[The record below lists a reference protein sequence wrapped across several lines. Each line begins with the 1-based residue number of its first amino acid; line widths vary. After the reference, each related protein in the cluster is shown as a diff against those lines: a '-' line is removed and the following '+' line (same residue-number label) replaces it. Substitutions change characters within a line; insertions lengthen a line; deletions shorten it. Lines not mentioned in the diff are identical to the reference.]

1 MQNIKRMEEKDML
14 SINISDVIN
23 VVKLITPHLIAL
35 AVILVA
41 AIVITIVAGK
51 KEKTTRFMMRRQSWI
66 AFLLA
71 VVVIANLICFG
82 PMSNMITLAT
92 GNGEVSDKTIDE
104 ARELSEKIA
113 GEGIVLLENK
123 GILPLTDT
131 KKINVFGWS
140 STNPYYGGTGSGG
153 FSADFETTSLLDG
166 LHEAGFE
173 TNDELSEFYTA
184 YRTDRP
190 EIGLFGQDWTL
201 PEPALSTYP
210 ADMLENAKNYS
221 DTAMIVIARSGG
233 EGADLPKDAS
243 DSSLTYTQNSE
254 DYKDFS
260 KGQHILQ
267 LSQTER
273 DLFDKVCADYS
284 NVIVV
289 YTGANT
295 FEMTF
300 VDEYPSIKGLVW
312 CQGLG
317 QGGFPAL
324 GEILSG
330 EVNPSGKTSDTFAR
344 NIANAP
350 WFNNFGDYAFDN
362 VEEFTLDS
370 GDPILGVSQPHFV
383 NYVEGIYV
391 GYRFYETAAVEGLI
405 DYDKEVQ
412 YPFGYGLSYTTF
424 KQEMGDLTVNDGTLS
439 VDVTVTNTGDVAGK
453 SAVELYDTPPYT
465 NGGIEKSAV
474 NLVAFDKTDL
484 LQPGESQTITLSF
497 SEESLASYDDKNE
510 KAYVLEEG
518 DYIISLRE
526 DAHTVIDEKTY
537 KVGATVVFND
547 ANKRSSD
554 QVAATNHFEDSQGTA
569 TYLSRADHFANYAE
583 ATAAPTNYSMSDEMK
598 ANYVCN
604 LNFDPEA
611 LNDASDEMPTT
622 GANNGMKLE
631 DLRGA
636 DYDDERWEALL
647 DQLTVPEMVSLV
659 GLGGYQTMEVPSVE
673 KARTTDCDGP
683 ASITNNFTGK
693 FSIGMPSSVTL
704 ACTFDKNLGYE
715 YGHIMGKMCDEMD
728 ASGWYAPAI
737 NTHRAALG
745 GREFEYVSED
755 GLLSGTLIAQEVIAA
770 KEFGVY
776 SYVKHFAMNDQE
788 TNRWNMVSI
797 WAPEQ
802 AIREIYLKPFE
813 IAIKDGGAQAV
824 MSSYSYI
831 GPHWSGANDSLL
843 NKVLRDEWGFRGM
856 VITDYFLGANFM
868 DADACIRNGNDLM
881 LVAYEMGDNTVND
894 QTSATGI
901 KALRTASKNIMY
913 TVVNS
918 RAYEPE
924 NLHTG
929 LYNWQIAFIVIDI
942 ILAALLIFLELG
954 TMKKYKK
961 MNN

>member
-1 MQNIKRMEEKDML
+1 ML
-14 SINISDVIN
+14 SINMTDVIN
-23 VVKLITPHLIAL
+23 VLKLIAPHLIAL
-35 AVILVA
+35 AIVVVA
-41 AIVITIVAGK
+41 FIVCMIIAGK
-51 KEKTTRFMMRRQSWI
+51 KEKHTRFFMRRQSLT

-71 VVVIANLICFG
+71 IITIVNLICFG

-92 GNGEVSDKTIDE
+92 GKGEVSDKTIDE
-104 ARELSEKIA
+104 ARELSKEVA

-123 GILPLTDT
+123 GALPMESG
-131 KKINVFGWS
+131 KKLNVFGWS

-173 TNDELSEFYTA
+173 TNEELSDFYTS

-210 ADMLENAKNYS
+210 KELLENAKEYS
-221 DTAMIVIARSGG
+221 DTALIVIARSGG
-233 EGADLPKDAS
+233 EGADLPKDVTS
-243 DSSLTYTQNSE
+243 GVTYNENSE
-254 DYKDFS
+254 DYKDFE

-267 LSQTER
+267 LDKSER
-273 DLFDKVCADYS
+273 DLFDEVCSDYD
-284 NVIVV
+284 NVIVA

-295 FEMTF
+295 FEMNF
-300 VDEYPSIKGLVW
+300 VDEYPSIKGLIW

-324 GEILSG
+324 GSILNG
-330 EVNPSGKTSDTFAR
+330 DVNPSGKTSDTFAR
-344 NIANAP
+344 HIDNAP

-362 VEEFTLDS
+362 VDEFTYDS
-370 GDPILGVSQPHFV
+370 GDPILGVSAPHFV

-424 KQEMGDLTVNDGTLS
+424 KQEMGELNIDADGNVT

-474 NLVAFDKTDL
+474 NLIAFDKTDIL
-484 LQPGESQTITLSF
+484 GPGESQTITLDF
-497 SEESLASYDDKNE
+497 TEESLASYDDKAE

-518 DYIISLRE
+518 DYVISLRE
-526 DAHTVIDEKTY
+526 DAHTVIDEKTLNIAKTIVY
-537 KVGATVVFND
+537 GEN
-547 ANKRSSD
+547 NKRSTD
-554 QVAATNHFEDSQGTA
+554 QVAATNHFDTAIGNA
-569 TYLSRADHFANYAE
+569 TYLSRADHFANYEE
-583 ATAAPTNYSMSDEMK
+583 ATAAPTNFSMTDEAK
-598 ANYVCN
+598 AEYVCN
-604 LNFDPEA
+604 LNYDPNA
-611 LNDASDEMPTT
+611 LNDSNDEMPTT
-622 GANNGMKLE
+622 GAKNGLKLE

-636 DYDDERWEALL
+636 EYDDPRWEDLL
-647 DQLTVPEMVSLV
+647 DELTVSEMASLV
-659 GLGGYQTMEVPSVE
+659 GLGGYQTLEVPSVE

-704 ACTFDKNLGYE
+704 ACTFNKELALS
-715 YGHIMGKMCDEMD
+715 YGRIMGKMCDEMD

-755 GLLSGTLIAQEVIAA
+755 GLLSGTQISQEVIGA

-776 SYVKHFAMNDQE
+776 SYIKHFAMNDQE
-788 TNRWNMVSI
+788 TNRWNMISV

-813 IAIKDGGAQAV
+813 IAVKQGGAQAV

-868 DADACIRNGNDLM
+868 DADAAIRNGNDLM
-881 LVAYEMGDNTVND
+881 LVAYEMGTNTPDD

-901 KALRTASKNIMY
+901 KAMRQASKNIMY

-924 NLHTG
+924 NLKTG
-929 LYNWQIAFIVIDI
+929 LYPWQIAFIIVDI
-942 ILAALLIFLELG
+942 ILAGLLILLEVK
-954 TMKKYKK
+954 TMKKYKTIK
-961 MNN
+961 STM

>member
-1 MQNIKRMEEKDML
+1 ML
-14 SINISDVIN
+14 TVNMADVIN
-23 VVKLITPHLIAL
+23 VLKLIAPYLIAL
-35 AVILVA
+35 GVVLVA
-41 AIVITIVAGK
+41 AIAVVIIAGRR
-51 KEKTTRFMMRRQSWI
+51 EKATRFMMRRQS
-66 AFLLA
+66 LLA
-71 VVVIANLICFG
+71 LLLAIVAIANLICFG

-92 GNGEVSDKTIDE
+92 GNGEISDKTIDE
-104 ARELSEKIA
+104 ARALSEDVA

-123 GILPLTDT
+123 GILPLSQ
-131 KKINVFGWS
+131 KKLNVFGWS

-166 LHEAGFE
+166 LHQAGFE
-173 TNDELSEFYTA
+173 TNQELSDFYTA

-210 ADMLENAKNYS
+210 EQMLENAKNYS
-221 DTAMIVIARSGG
+221 DTAVIVFARSGG
-233 EGADLPKDAS
+233 EGADLPKDMTAEG
-243 DSSLTYTQNSE
+243 LTYNQNSTE
-254 DYKDFS
+254 YNDFS
-260 KGQHILQ
+260 EGQHILQ
-267 LSQTER
+267 LSKTER
-273 DLFDKVCADYS
+273 DLFDTVCGSYE

-295 FEMTF
+295 FEMSF
-300 VDEYPSIKGLVW
+300 VDEYPSIKGLIW

-324 GEILSG
+324 GDILSG
-330 EVNPSGKTSDTFAR
+330 EKNPSGKTSDTFVR
-344 NIANAP
+344 HIDKSP

-362 VEEFTLDS
+362 VDEFTLDS
-370 GDPILGVSQPHFV
+370 GDMYLGVSKPHFV

-405 DYDKEVQ
+405 NYDEEVQ

-424 KQEMGDLTVNDGTLS
+424 EQKMGDLTVQNGTIS
-439 VDVTVTNTGDVAGK
+439 VSVTVTNTGSVAGK

-465 NGGIEKSAV
+465 NSGIEKAAV
-474 NLVAFDKTDL
+474 NLVAFEKTDF
-484 LQPGESQTITLSF
+484 LQPGNSQTLTLSF
-497 SEESLASYDDKNE
+497 TEESLASYDDKNA
-510 KAYVLEEG
+510 KSYVLEAG
-518 DYIISLRE
+518 DYVISLRA

-537 KVGATVVFND
+537 TVDSTVVFD
-547 ANKRSSD
+547 ESNKRSSD
-554 QVAATNHFEDSQGTA
+554 SVAATNHFDSALGTA
-569 TYLSRADHFANYAE
+569 TYLSRADHFANYEE
-583 ATAAPTNYSMSDEMK
+583 ATAAPASYSMSDEAK
-598 ANYVCN
+598 AEYVCN
-604 LNFDPEA
+604 LNYNPTA
-611 LNDASDEMPTT
+611 YNNDSDVMPVT
-622 GANNGMKLE
+622 GADNGLKLE

-636 DYDDERWEALL
+636 SYDDERWEQLL
-647 DQLTVPEMVSLV
+647 DQLKVSEMVSLV
-659 GLGGYQTMEVPSVE
+659 GLGGYQTLEVPSVQ

-693 FSIGMPSSVTL
+693 YSIGMPSSVTL
-704 ACTFDKNLGYE
+704 ACTFNKKLGYE

-755 GLLSGTLIAQEVIAA
+755 GLLSGTMIAQEVIAA

-776 SYVKHFAMNDQE
+776 SYIKHFAMNDQE

-813 IAIKDGGAQAV
+813 IAVKEGGAQAV

-868 DADACIRNGNDLM
+868 DADAAIRNGNDLM

-901 KALRTASKNIMY
+901 KALRTAAKNIMY

-929 LYNWQIAFIVIDI
+929 LYSWQIAFIVVDI
-942 ILAALLIFLELG
+942 ILAALLIFLELKAIRKFKEL
-954 TMKKYKK
+954 KKA
-961 MNN
+961 

>member
-1 MQNIKRMEEKDML
+1 MA
-14 SINISDVIN
+14 DVIN
-23 VVKLITPHLIAL
+23 VLKLIAPYLIAL
-35 AVILVA
+35 GVVLVA
-41 AIVITIVAGK
+41 AIAVVIIAGRR
-51 KEKTTRFMMRRQSWI
+51 EKATRFMMRRQS
-66 AFLLA
+66 LLA
-71 VVVIANLICFG
+71 LLLAIAAIANLICFG

-92 GNGEVSDKTIDE
+92 GNGEISDKTIDE
-104 ARELSEKIA
+104 ARALSEDVA

-123 GILPLTDT
+123 GILPLSR
-131 KKINVFGWS
+131 KKLNVFGWS

-166 LHEAGFE
+166 LHQAGFE
-173 TNDELSEFYTA
+173 TNQELSDFYTA

-210 ADMLENAKNYS
+210 EQMLENAKNYS
-221 DTAMIVIARSGG
+221 DTAVIVFARSGG
-233 EGADLPKDAS
+233 EGADLPKDMTAEG
-243 DSSLTYTQNSE
+243 LTYNQNSTK
-254 DYKDFS
+254 YNDFS
-260 KGQHILQ
+260 EGQHILQ
-267 LSQTER
+267 LSKTER
-273 DLFDKVCADYS
+273 DLFDIVCGSYE

-295 FEMTF
+295 FEMSF
-300 VDEYPSIKGLVW
+300 VDEYPSIKGLIW

-324 GEILSG
+324 GDILSG
-330 EVNPSGKTSDTFAR
+330 EKNPSGKTSDTFVR
-344 NIANAP
+344 HIDKSP

-362 VEEFTLDS
+362 VDEFTLDS
-370 GDPILGVSQPHFV
+370 GDMYLGVSKPHFV

-405 DYDKEVQ
+405 NYDEEVQ

-424 KQEMGDLTVNDGTLS
+424 EQKMGDLTVENGTIS
-439 VDVTVTNTGDVAGK
+439 VSVSVTNTGSVAGK

-465 NGGIEKSAV
+465 NGGIEKAAV
-474 NLVAFDKTDL
+474 NLVAFEKTDL
-484 LQPGESQTITLSF
+484 LQPGSSQTLTLSF
-497 SEESLASYDDKNE
+497 TEESLASYDDKNA
-510 KAYVLEEG
+510 KSYVLEAG
-518 DYIISLRE
+518 DYVISLRA

-537 KVGATVVFND
+537 TVDSTVVFD
-547 ANKRSSD
+547 GSNKRSSD
-554 QVAATNHFEDSQGTA
+554 SVAATNHFDSALGTA
-569 TYLSRADHFANYAE
+569 TYLSRADHFANYEE
-583 ATAAPTNYSMSDEMK
+583 ATAAPASYSMSDEAK
-598 ANYVCN
+598 AEYVCN
-604 LNFDPEA
+604 LNYDPTA
-611 LNDASDEMPTT
+611 YNNDSDVMPVT
-622 GANNGMKLE
+622 GADNGLKLE

-636 DYDDERWEALL
+636 SYDDERWEQLL
-647 DQLTVPEMVSLV
+647 DQLKVSEMVSLV
-659 GLGGYQTMEVPSVE
+659 GLGGYQTLEVPSVQ

-693 FSIGMPSSVTL
+693 YSIGMPSSVTL
-704 ACTFDKNLGYE
+704 ACTFNKKLGYE

-755 GLLSGTLIAQEVIAA
+755 GLLSGTMIAQEVIAA

-776 SYVKHFAMNDQE
+776 SYIKHFAMNDQE

-813 IAIKDGGAQAV
+813 IAVKEGGAQAV

-868 DADACIRNGNDLM
+868 DADAAIRNGNDLM

-901 KALRTASKNIMY
+901 KALRTAAKNIMY

-929 LYNWQIAFIVIDI
+929 LYSWQIAFIVVDI
-942 ILAALLIFLELG
+942 ILAALLIFLELKAIRKFKEL
-954 TMKKYKK
+954 KKA
-961 MNN
+961 

>member
-1 MQNIKRMEEKDML
+1 ML
-14 SINISDVIN
+14 SINMTDVIN
-23 VVKLITPHLIAL
+23 VLKLIAPHLIAL
-35 AVILVA
+35 LVVLAA
-41 AIVITIVAGK
+41 AIVVMIAVRK
-51 KEKTTRFMMRRQSWI
+51 KERAKKFMIRRQALI
-66 AFLLA
+66 ALLA
-71 VVVIANLICFG
+71 AIVTIANLICFG

-92 GNGEVSDKTIDE
+92 GKGEVTDKTIAE
-104 ARELSEKIA
+104 ARELSRTVA

-123 GILPLTDT
+123 GLLPLATG
-131 KKINVFGWS
+131 KKLNVFGWS
-140 STNPYYGGTGSGG
+140 SVSPYYGGTGSGG
-153 FSADFETTSLLDG
+153 FSPDFETNTLLEG
-166 LHEAGFE
+166 LESAGFE
-173 TNDELSEFYTA
+173 TNKELSDFYRA

-201 PEPALSTYP
+201 PEPPLATYSD
-210 ADMLENAKNYS
+210 AMMENAKSFS
-221 DTAMIVIARSGG
+221 DTAVIVIARSGG
-233 EGADLPKDAS
+233 EGADLPKDVTAGV
-243 DSSLTYTQNSE
+243 TYNENSTE
-254 DYKDFS
+254 YSDFS
-260 KGQHILQ
+260 AGQHILQ
-267 LSQTER
+267 LDKTER
-273 DLFDKVCADYS
+273 DLFDRVCADFS

-300 VDEYPSIKGLVW
+300 VDDYPSIKGLVW

-324 GEILSG
+324 GSVLSG
-330 EVNPSGKTSDTFAR
+330 SVNPSGKTSDTFAR
-344 NIANAP
+344 NIANSP
-350 WFNNFGDYAFDN
+350 WFNNFGNYEFDN

-370 GDPILGVSQPHFV
+370 GDPILGVSKPHFV

-424 KQEMGDLTVNDGTLS
+424 EQTMGDLNVASDGNIT
-439 VDVTVTNTGDVAGK
+439 VDVTVTNTGSVAGK
-453 SAVELYDTPPYT
+453 DAVELYDTPPYT
-465 NGGIEKSAV
+465 NGGIEKAAV
-474 NLVAFDKTDL
+474 NLVAFDKTKL
-484 LQPGESQTITLSF
+484 LEPGESQTLTLSF
-497 SEESLASYDDKNE
+497 TQESLASYDANVN

-518 DYIISLRE
+518 EYVVSLRT
-526 DAHTVIDEKTY
+526 DSHTVVDEKTFT
-537 KVGATVVFND
+537 VGDTIVYGEN
-547 ANKRSSD
+547 NKRSTD
-554 QVAATNHFEDSQGTA
+554 EVAATNHFDSALGNA
-569 TYLSRADHFANYAE
+569 TYLSRADHFANFTE
-583 ATAAPTNYSMSDEMK
+583 ATASPASYSMTDEAK
-598 ANYVCN
+598 AEYVCN
-604 LNFDPEA
+604 LNYDPTA
-611 LNDASDEMPTT
+611 LNDESDEMPVT
-622 GANNGMKLE
+622 GANNGLVLE

-636 DYDDERWEALL
+636 DYDDPRWEKLL
-647 DQLTVPEMVSLV
+647 DELTVDEMVPLI
-659 GLGGYQTMEVPSVE
+659 GLGGYQTIEVSSVK

-693 FSIGMPSSVTL
+693 YSIGMPSSVTL
-704 ACTFDKNLGYE
+704 ACTFNKELALE
-715 YGHIMGKMCDEMD
+715 YGRLMGKMCDEME

-755 GLLSGTLIAQEVIAA
+755 GILSGTQIAQEVIGA
-770 KEFGVY
+770 KEYGVY
-776 SYVKHFAMNDQE
+776 SYIKHFAMNDQE

-813 IAIKDGGAQAV
+813 IAVKTGGAQAV

-881 LVAYEMGDNTVND
+881 LVAYEMGDNTLSD

-901 KALRTASKNIMY
+901 KAMRTAAKNIMY

-924 NLHTG
+924 NLRSG
-929 LYNWQIAFIVIDI
+929 LYGWQIALI
-942 ILAALLIFLELG
+942 IADLVVLVLLALWEVKTF
-954 TMKKYKK
+954 KKYKEVNISK
-961 MNN
+961 

>member
-1 MQNIKRMEEKDML
+1 MRFIEKREVIKML
-14 SINISDVIN
+14 TVNMADVIN
-23 VVKLITPHLIAL
+23 VLKLIAPYLIAL
-35 AVILVA
+35 GVVLVA
-41 AIVITIVAGK
+41 AIAVVIIAGRR
-51 KEKTTRFMMRRQSWI
+51 EKATRFMMRRQS
-66 AFLLA
+66 LLA
-71 VVVIANLICFG
+71 LLLAIVAIANLICFG

-92 GNGEVSDKTIDE
+92 GNGEISDKTIDE
-104 ARELSEKIA
+104 ARALSEDVA

-123 GILPLTDT
+123 GILPLSQ
-131 KKINVFGWS
+131 KKLNVFGWS

-166 LHEAGFE
+166 LHQAGFE
-173 TNDELSEFYTA
+173 TNQELSDFYTA

-210 ADMLENAKNYS
+210 EQMLENAKNYS
-221 DTAMIVIARSGG
+221 DTAVIVFARSGG
-233 EGADLPKDAS
+233 EGADLPKDMTAEG
-243 DSSLTYTQNSE
+243 LTYNQNSTE
-254 DYKDFS
+254 YNDFS
-260 KGQHILQ
+260 EGQHILQ
-267 LSQTER
+267 LSKTER
-273 DLFDKVCADYS
+273 DLFDTVCGSYE

-295 FEMTF
+295 FEMSF
-300 VDEYPSIKGLVW
+300 VDEYPSIKGLIW

-324 GEILSG
+324 GDILSG
-330 EVNPSGKTSDTFAR
+330 EKNPSGKTSDTFVR
-344 NIANAP
+344 HIDKSP

-362 VEEFTLDS
+362 VDEFTLDS
-370 GDPILGVSQPHFV
+370 GDMYLGVSKPHFV

-405 DYDKEVQ
+405 NYDEEVQ

-424 KQEMGDLTVNDGTLS
+424 EQKMGDLTAENGTIS
-439 VDVTVTNTGDVAGK
+439 VSVTVTNTGSVAGK

-465 NGGIEKSAV
+465 NGGIEKAAV
-474 NLVAFDKTDL
+474 NLVAFEKTDL
-484 LQPGESQTITLSF
+484 LQPGNSQTLTLSF
-497 SEESLASYDDKNE
+497 TEESLASYDDKNA
-510 KAYVLEEG
+510 KSYVLEAG
-518 DYIISLRE
+518 DYVISLRA

-537 KVGATVVFND
+537 TVDSTVVFD
-547 ANKRSSD
+547 ESNKRSSD
-554 QVAATNHFEDSQGTA
+554 SVAATNHFDSALGTA
-569 TYLSRADHFANYAE
+569 TYLSRADHFANYEE
-583 ATAAPTNYSMSDEMK
+583 ATAAPASYSMSDEAK
-598 ANYVCN
+598 AEYVCN
-604 LNFDPEA
+604 LNYDPTA
-611 LNDASDEMPTT
+611 YNNDSDVMPVT
-622 GANNGMKLE
+622 GADNGLKLE

-636 DYDDERWEALL
+636 SYDDERWEQLL
-647 DQLTVPEMVSLV
+647 DQLKVSEMVSLV
-659 GLGGYQTMEVPSVE
+659 GLGGYQTLEVPSVQ

-693 FSIGMPSSVTL
+693 YSIGMPSSVTL
-704 ACTFDKNLGYE
+704 ACTFNKKLGYE

-755 GLLSGTLIAQEVIAA
+755 GLLSGTMIAQEVIAA

-776 SYVKHFAMNDQE
+776 SYIKHFAMNDQE

-813 IAIKDGGAQAV
+813 IAVKEGGAQAV

-868 DADACIRNGNDLM
+868 DADAAIRNGNDLM

-901 KALRTASKNIMY
+901 KALRTAAKNIMY

-929 LYNWQIAFIVIDI
+929 LYSWQIAFIVVDI
-942 ILAALLIFLELG
+942 ILAALLIFLELKAIRKFKEL
-954 TMKKYKK
+954 KKA
-961 MNN
+961 

>member
-1 MQNIKRMEEKDML
+1 MT
-14 SINISDVIN
+14 DVIN
-23 VVKLITPHLIAL
+23 VLKLIAPHLIAL
-35 AVILVA
+35 LVVLAA
-41 AIVITIVAGK
+41 AIVVMIAVRK
-51 KEKTTRFMMRRQSWI
+51 KERAKKFMIRRQALI
-66 AFLLA
+66 ALLA
-71 VVVIANLICFG
+71 AIVTIANLICFG

-92 GNGEVSDKTIDE
+92 GKGEVTDKTIAE
-104 ARELSEKIA
+104 ARELSRTVA

-123 GILPLTDT
+123 GLLPLATG
-131 KKINVFGWS
+131 KKLNVFGWS
-140 STNPYYGGTGSGG
+140 SVSPYYGGTGSGG
-153 FSADFETTSLLDG
+153 FSPDFETNTLLEG
-166 LHEAGFE
+166 LESAGFE
-173 TNDELSEFYTA
+173 TNKELSDFYRA

-201 PEPALSTYP
+201 PEPPLATYSD
-210 ADMLENAKNYS
+210 AMMENAKSFS
-221 DTAMIVIARSGG
+221 DTAVIVIARSGG
-233 EGADLPKDAS
+233 EGADLPKDVTAGV
-243 DSSLTYTQNSE
+243 TYNENSTE
-254 DYKDFS
+254 YSDFS
-260 KGQHILQ
+260 AGQHILQ
-267 LSQTER
+267 LDKTER
-273 DLFDKVCADYS
+273 DLFDRVCADFS

-300 VDEYPSIKGLVW
+300 VDDYPSIKGLVW

-324 GEILSG
+324 GSVLSG
-330 EVNPSGKTSDTFAR
+330 SVNPSGKTSDTFAR
-344 NIANAP
+344 NIANSP
-350 WFNNFGDYAFDN
+350 WFNNFGNYEFDN

-370 GDPILGVSQPHFV
+370 GDPILGVSKPHFV

-424 KQEMGDLTVNDGTLS
+424 EQTMGDLNVASDGNIT
-439 VDVTVTNTGDVAGK
+439 VDVTVTNTGSVAGK
-453 SAVELYDTPPYT
+453 DAVELYDTPPYT
-465 NGGIEKSAV
+465 NGGIEKAAV
-474 NLVAFDKTDL
+474 NLVAFDKTKL
-484 LQPGESQTITLSF
+484 LEPGESQTLTLSF
-497 SEESLASYDDKNE
+497 TQESLASYDANVN

-518 DYIISLRE
+518 EYVVSLRT
-526 DAHTVIDEKTY
+526 DSHTVVDEKTFT
-537 KVGATVVFND
+537 VGDTIVYGEN
-547 ANKRSSD
+547 NKRSTD
-554 QVAATNHFEDSQGTA
+554 EVAATNHFDSALGNA
-569 TYLSRADHFANYAE
+569 TYLSRADHFANFTE
-583 ATAAPTNYSMSDEMK
+583 ATASPASYSMTDEAK
-598 ANYVCN
+598 AEYVCN
-604 LNFDPEA
+604 LNYDPTA
-611 LNDASDEMPTT
+611 LNDESDEMPVT
-622 GANNGMKLE
+622 GANNGLVLE

-636 DYDDERWEALL
+636 DYDDPRWEKLL
-647 DQLTVPEMVSLV
+647 DELTVDEMVPLI
-659 GLGGYQTMEVPSVE
+659 GLGGYQTIEVSSVK

-693 FSIGMPSSVTL
+693 YSIGMPSSVTL
-704 ACTFDKNLGYE
+704 ACTFNKELALE
-715 YGHIMGKMCDEMD
+715 YGRLMGKMCDEME

-755 GLLSGTLIAQEVIAA
+755 GILSGTQIAQEVIGA
-770 KEFGVY
+770 KEYGVY
-776 SYVKHFAMNDQE
+776 SYIKHFAMNDQE

-813 IAIKDGGAQAV
+813 IAVKTGGAQAV

-881 LVAYEMGDNTVND
+881 LVAYEMGDNTLSD

-901 KALRTASKNIMY
+901 KAMRTAAKNIMY

-924 NLHTG
+924 NLRSG
-929 LYNWQIAFIVIDI
+929 LYGWQIALI
-942 ILAALLIFLELG
+942 IADLVVLVLLALWEVKTF
-954 TMKKYKK
+954 KKYKEVNISK
-961 MNN
+961 

>member
-1 MQNIKRMEEKDML
+1 ML
-14 SINISDVIN
+14 SINMSDVIN
-23 VVKLITPHLIAL
+23 VLNLIAPFLIAL
-35 AVILVA
+35 AVVLVA
-41 AIVITIVAGK
+41 AIVVMIVAGK
-51 KEKTTRFMMRRQSWI
+51 KEKTKRFMMRRQSLI
-66 AFLLA
+66 ALLTA
-71 VVVIANLICFG
+71 IIVIVNMICFG

-92 GNGEVSDKTIDE
+92 GKGEVSDETIDE
-104 ARELSEKIA
+104 ARELSKQVA
-113 GEGIVLLENK
+113 GEGVVLLENK
-123 GILPLTDT
+123 GALPMEMG
-131 KKINVFGWS
+131 KKLNVFGWS

-166 LHEAGFE
+166 LHSAGFE
-173 TNDELSEFYTA
+173 TNDELSDFYTA

-210 ADMLENAKNYS
+210 KEMLENAKSFS
-221 DTAMIVIARSGG
+221 DTALIVIARSGG
-233 EGADLPKDAS
+233 EGADLPKDVTAGV
-243 DSSLTYTQNSE
+243 TYNENSE
-254 DYKDFS
+254 EYHDFK

-267 LSQTER
+267 LDKTER
-273 DLFDKVCADYS
+273 DLFDEVCGTYD

-295 FEMTF
+295 FEMNF

-312 CQGLG
+312 CQGMG

-324 GEILSG
+324 GSILNG
-330 EVNPSGKTSDTFAR
+330 DINPSGKTSDTFAR
-344 NIANAP
+344 HIDKAP

-362 VEEFTLDS
+362 VEEFSYDS
-370 GDPILGVSQPHFV
+370 GDPILGVSAPHFV

-405 DYDKEVQ
+405 DYDEEVQ
-412 YPFGYGLSYTTF
+412 YPFGYGLSYTSF
-424 KQEMGDLTVNDGTLS
+424 KQEMGELVRGSDGTVS

-453 SAVELYDTPPYT
+453 SAVQLYDTPPYT

-474 NLVAFDKTDL
+474 NLIAFDKTDL
-484 LQPGESQTITLSF
+484 LGPGESQTITLSF
-497 SEESLASYDDKNE
+497 TEESLASYDDKNA

-526 DAHTVIDEKTY
+526 DAHTVIDEKTM
-537 KVGATVVFND
+537 KIASTVVYDEN
-547 ANKRSSD
+547 NKRSTD
-554 QVAATNHFEDSQGTA
+554 QVVATNQFDSAIGNA

-583 ATAAPTNYSMSDEMK
+583 ATAAPTNFSMTDEAK
-598 ANYVCN
+598 AEYVCN
-604 LNFDPEA
+604 VNYDPTA
-611 LNDASDEMPTT
+611 LNNADDEMPIT
-622 GANNGMKLE
+622 GAKNGIKLE
-631 DLRGA
+631 ELRGA
-636 DYDDERWEALL
+636 EYDDEKWDALL
-647 DQLTVPEMVSLV
+647 DELTVPEMASLV
-659 GLGGYQTMEVPSVE
+659 GLGGYQTVEVASVE

-704 ACTFDKNLGYE
+704 ACTFNKNLALE
-715 YGHIMGKMCDEMD
+715 YGRIMGKMCDEMD

-755 GLLSGTLIAQEVIAA
+755 GLLSGTQISQEVIGA

-776 SYVKHFAMNDQE
+776 SYIKHFAMNDQE
-788 TNRWNMVSI
+788 TNRWNMISV

-813 IAIKDGGAQAV
+813 IAVKDGGAQAV

-868 DADACIRNGNDLM
+868 DADAAIRNGNDLM
-881 LVAYEMGDNTVND
+881 LVAYEMGTNTPDD

-901 KALRTASKNIMY
+901 KALRQASKNIMY

-924 NLHTG
+924 NLKTG
-929 LYNWQIAFIVIDI
+929 LYPWQIVFIIIDI
-942 ILAALLIFLELG
+942 LLVALLVLWEVKSLKKFKELK
-954 TMKKYKK
+954 TLD
-961 MNN
+961 

>member
-1 MQNIKRMEEKDML
+1 ML
-14 SINISDVIN
+14 SINMTDVIN
-23 VVKLITPHLIAL
+23 VLKLITPHLIAL
-35 AVILVA
+35 AVVIVLFIA
-41 AIVITIVAGK
+41 AMVITRK
-51 KEKTTRFMMRRQSWI
+51 KNLTKRFFIRRQSLI
-66 AFLLA
+66 AFL
-71 VVVIANLICFG
+71 IAIVAIVNLICFG
-82 PMSNMITLAT
+82 PMSSMITLAT
-92 GNGEVSDKTIDE
+92 GNGEVKASTIDE
-104 ARELSEKIA
+104 ARALSEEVA
-113 GEGIVLLENK
+113 GEGVVLLENK
-123 GILPLTDT
+123 GALPMESG
-131 KKINVFGWS
+131 KKLNVFGWS

-166 LHEAGFE
+166 LKSAGFE
-173 TNDELSEFYTA
+173 TNKELSDFYTQ

-210 ADMLENAKNYS
+210 KELLENAKNYS
-221 DTAMIVIARSGG
+221 DTALIVIARSGG
-233 EGADLPKDAS
+233 EGADLPKDVRS
-243 DSSLTYTQNSE
+243 GVTYNENSE
-254 DYKDFS
+254 DYNDFE

-267 LSQTER
+267 LDKTER
-273 DLFDKVCADYS
+273 DLFDEVCSTYE
-284 NVIVV
+284 NVVVV

-295 FEMTF
+295 FEMNF

-324 GEILSG
+324 GKILNGEI
-330 EVNPSGKTSDTFAR
+330 NPSGKTSDTFAR
-344 NIANAP
+344 HIDHAP

-362 VEEFTLDS
+362 VEEFTYDS
-370 GDPILGVSQPHFV
+370 GDPILGVSAPHFV

-405 DYDKEVQ
+405 DYEKEVQ
-412 YPFGYGLSYTTF
+412 YPFGYGLSYTSF
-424 KQEMGDLTVNDGTLS
+424 EQKMGALNRGADGTVT

-453 SAVELYDTPPYT
+453 SAVQLYDTPPYT

-474 NLVAFDKTDL
+474 NLIAFGKTKSL
-484 LQPGESQTITLSF
+484 EPGESDVVTLSF
-497 SEESLASYDDKNE
+497 TEESLASYDDKTAR
-510 KAYVLEEG
+510 AYVLEEG
-518 DYIISLRE
+518 DYIISLRA
-526 DAHTVIDEKTY
+526 DAHTVIDEKTLNIGSTIVY
-537 KVGATVVFND
+537 GEN
-547 ANKRSSD
+547 NKRSTD
-554 QVAATNHFEDSQGTA
+554 EVVATNQFDVALGNA

-583 ATAAPTNYSMSDEMK
+583 ATAAPKSYSMTDEAK
-598 ANYVCN
+598 AEYVCN
-604 LNFDPEA
+604 LNYDTTP
-611 LNDASDEMPTT
+611 LNDPNEEMPVT
-622 GANNGMKLE
+622 GAQNGITLE
-631 DLRGA
+631 ELRGA
-636 DYDDERWEALL
+636 EYDDEKWEKLL
-647 DQLTVPEMVSLV
+647 DELTVDEMASLV
-659 GLGGYQTMEVPSVE
+659 GLGGYQTVEVPSVK

-704 ACTFDKNLGYE
+704 ACTFNKDLALE
-715 YGHIMGKMCDEMD
+715 YGRIMGKMCDEME

-755 GLLSGTLIAQEVIAA
+755 GLLSGTQIAQEVIGA
-770 KEFGVY
+770 KEYGVY
-776 SYVKHFAMNDQE
+776 SYIKHFAMNDQE
-788 TNRWNMVSI
+788 TNRWNMISV

-813 IAIKDGGAQAV
+813 IAVKDGGAQAV

-868 DADACIRNGNDLM
+868 DADAAIRNGNDLM
-881 LVAYEMGDNTVND
+881 LVAYEMGTNTPND
-894 QTSATGI
+894 LTSATGI
-901 KALRTASKNIMY
+901 KALRQASKNIMY

-924 NLHTG
+924 NLKTG
-929 LYNWQIAFIVIDI
+929 LYPWQIAFIVVDG
-942 ILAALLIFLELG
+942 LLICLLVLCEIKSL
-954 TMKKYKK
+954 KKYKK
-961 MNN
+961 LKAQEN

>member
-1 MQNIKRMEEKDML
+1 ML
-14 SINISDVIN
+14 SINMSDVIN
-23 VVKLITPHLIAL
+23 VLNLIAPFLIAL
-35 AVILVA
+35 AVVLVA
-41 AIVITIVAGK
+41 AIVVMIVAGK
-51 KEKTTRFMMRRQSWI
+51 KEKTKRFMMRRQSLI
-66 AFLLA
+66 ALLTA
-71 VVVIANLICFG
+71 IIVIVNMICFG

-92 GNGEVSDKTIDE
+92 GKGEVSDETIDE
-104 ARELSEKIA
+104 ARELSKQVA
-113 GEGIVLLENK
+113 GEGVVLLENK
-123 GILPLTDT
+123 GALPMEMG
-131 KKINVFGWS
+131 KKLNVFGWS

-166 LHEAGFE
+166 LHSAGFE
-173 TNDELSEFYTA
+173 TNDELSDFYTA

-210 ADMLENAKNYS
+210 KEMLENAKNFS
-221 DTAMIVIARSGG
+221 DTALIVIARSGG
-233 EGADLPKDAS
+233 EGADLPKDVTAGV
-243 DSSLTYTQNSE
+243 TYNENSE
-254 DYKDFS
+254 DYHDFK

-267 LSQTER
+267 LDKTER
-273 DLFDKVCADYS
+273 DLFDEVCGTYD

-295 FEMTF
+295 FEMNF

-312 CQGLG
+312 CQGMG

-324 GEILSG
+324 GSILNG
-330 EVNPSGKTSDTFAR
+330 DINPSGKTSDTFAR
-344 NIANAP
+344 HIDKAP

-362 VEEFTLDS
+362 VEEFSYDS
-370 GDPILGVSQPHFV
+370 GDPILGVSAPHFV

-405 DYDKEVQ
+405 DYDEEVQ
-412 YPFGYGLSYTTF
+412 YPFGYGLSYTSF
-424 KQEMGDLTVNDGTLS
+424 KQEMGELVRGSDGTVS

-453 SAVELYDTPPYT
+453 SAVQLYDTPPYT

-474 NLVAFDKTDL
+474 NLIAFDKTDL
-484 LQPGESQTITLSF
+484 LGPGESQTITLSF
-497 SEESLASYDDKNE
+497 TEESLASYDDKNA

-526 DAHTVIDEKTY
+526 DAHTVIDEKTM
-537 KVGATVVFND
+537 KVASTVVYD
-547 ANKRSSD
+547 EKNKRSTD
-554 QVAATNHFEDSQGTA
+554 KVVATNQFDSAIGNA

-583 ATAAPTNYSMSDEMK
+583 ATAAPTNFSMTEEAK
-598 ANYVCN
+598 AEYVCN
-604 LNFDPEA
+604 VNYDPTA
-611 LNDASDEMPTT
+611 LNNADDEMPIT
-622 GANNGMKLE
+622 GAKNGIKLE
-631 DLRGA
+631 ELRGA
-636 DYDDERWEALL
+636 EYDDEKWDALL
-647 DQLTVPEMVSLV
+647 DELTVPEMASLV
-659 GLGGYQTMEVPSVE
+659 GLGGYQTVEVASVE

-704 ACTFDKNLGYE
+704 ACTFNKNLALE
-715 YGHIMGKMCDEMD
+715 YGRIMGKMCDEMD

-755 GLLSGTLIAQEVIAA
+755 GLLSGTQISQEVIGA

-776 SYVKHFAMNDQE
+776 SYIKHFAMNDQE
-788 TNRWNMVSI
+788 TNRWNMISV

-813 IAIKDGGAQAV
+813 IAVKDGGAQAV

-868 DADACIRNGNDLM
+868 DADAAIRNGNDLM
-881 LVAYEMGDNTVND
+881 LVAYEMGTNTPDD

-901 KALRTASKNIMY
+901 KALRQASKNIMY

-918 RAYEPE
+918 RAYEPD
-924 NLHTG
+924 NLKTG
-929 LYNWQIAFIVIDI
+929 LYPWQIVFIIIDI
-942 ILAALLIFLELG
+942 LLVALLVLWEVKSLKKFKELK
-954 TMKKYKK
+954 TLD
-961 MNN
+961 

>member
-1 MQNIKRMEEKDML
+1 ML
-14 SINISDVIN
+14 SINMTDVIN
-23 VVKLITPHLIAL
+23 VLKLITPHLIAL
-35 AVILVA
+35 AVVIVLFIA
-41 AIVITIVAGK
+41 AMVITRK
-51 KEKTTRFMMRRQSWI
+51 KNLSKRFFIRRQSLI
-66 AFLLA
+66 AFL
-71 VVVIANLICFG
+71 IAIVAIVNLICFG
-82 PMSNMITLAT
+82 PMSSMITLAT
-92 GNGEVSDKTIDE
+92 GNGEVKASTIDE
-104 ARELSEKIA
+104 ARALSEEVA
-113 GEGIVLLENK
+113 GEGVVLLENK
-123 GILPLTDT
+123 GALPMESG
-131 KKINVFGWS
+131 KKLNVFGWS

-166 LHEAGFE
+166 LKSAGFE
-173 TNDELSEFYTA
+173 TNKELSDFYTQ

-210 ADMLENAKNYS
+210 KELLENAKNYS
-221 DTAMIVIARSGG
+221 DTALIVIARSGG
-233 EGADLPKDAS
+233 EGADLPKDVRS
-243 DSSLTYTQNSE
+243 GVTYNENSE
-254 DYKDFS
+254 DYNDFE

-267 LSQTER
+267 LDKTER
-273 DLFDKVCADYS
+273 DLFDEVCSTYE
-284 NVIVV
+284 NVVVV

-295 FEMTF
+295 FEMNF

-324 GEILSG
+324 GKILNGEI
-330 EVNPSGKTSDTFAR
+330 NPSGKTSDTFAR
-344 NIANAP
+344 HIDHAP

-362 VEEFTLDS
+362 VEEFTYDS
-370 GDPILGVSQPHFV
+370 GDPILGVSAPHFV

-405 DYDKEVQ
+405 DYEKEVQ
-412 YPFGYGLSYTTF
+412 YPFGYGLSYTSF
-424 KQEMGDLTVNDGTLS
+424 EQKMGALNRGADGTVT

-453 SAVELYDTPPYT
+453 SAVQLYDTPPYT

-474 NLVAFDKTDL
+474 NLIAFGKTKSL
-484 LQPGESQTITLSF
+484 EPGESDVVTLSF
-497 SEESLASYDDKNE
+497 TEESLASYDDKTAR
-510 KAYVLEEG
+510 AYVLEEG
-518 DYIISLRE
+518 DYIISLRA
-526 DAHTVIDEKTY
+526 DAHTVIDEKTLNI
-537 KVGATVVFND
+537 GSTVVYGEN
-547 ANKRSSD
+547 NKRSTD
-554 QVAATNHFEDSQGTA
+554 EVVATNQFDVALGNA

-583 ATAAPTNYSMSDEMK
+583 ATAAPKSYSMTDEAK
-598 ANYVCN
+598 AEYVCN
-604 LNFDPEA
+604 LNYDTTP
-611 LNDASDEMPTT
+611 LNDPNEEMPVT
-622 GANNGMKLE
+622 GAQNGITLE
-631 DLRGA
+631 ELRGA
-636 DYDDERWEALL
+636 EYDDEKWEKLL
-647 DQLTVPEMVSLV
+647 DELTVDEMASLV
-659 GLGGYQTMEVPSVE
+659 GLGGYQTVEVPSVK

-704 ACTFDKNLGYE
+704 ACTFNKDLALE
-715 YGHIMGKMCDEMD
+715 YGRIMGKMCDEME

-755 GLLSGTLIAQEVIAA
+755 GLLSGTQIAQEVIGA
-770 KEFGVY
+770 KEYGVY
-776 SYVKHFAMNDQE
+776 SYIKHFAMNDQE
-788 TNRWNMVSI
+788 TNRWNMISV

-813 IAIKDGGAQAV
+813 IAVKDGGAQAV

-868 DADACIRNGNDLM
+868 DADAAIRNGNDLM
-881 LVAYEMGDNTVND
+881 LVAYEMGTNTPND
-894 QTSATGI
+894 LTSATGI
-901 KALRTASKNIMY
+901 KALRQASKNIMY

-924 NLHTG
+924 NLKTG
-929 LYNWQIAFIVIDI
+929 LYPWQIAFIVVDG
-942 ILAALLIFLELG
+942 LLICLLVLCEIKSL
-954 TMKKYKK
+954 KKYKK
-961 MNN
+961 LKAQEN

>member
-1 MQNIKRMEEKDML
+1 ML
-14 SINISDVIN
+14 TVNMADVIN
-23 VVKLITPHLIAL
+23 VLKLIAPYLIAL
-35 AVILVA
+35 GVVLVA
-41 AIVITIVAGK
+41 AIAVVIIAGRR
-51 KEKTTRFMMRRQSWI
+51 EKATRFMMRRQS
-66 AFLLA
+66 LLA
-71 VVVIANLICFG
+71 LLLAIVAIANLICFG

-92 GNGEVSDKTIDE
+92 GNGEISDKTIDE
-104 ARELSEKIA
+104 ARALSENVA

-123 GILPLTDT
+123 GILPLSQ
-131 KKINVFGWS
+131 KKLNVFGWS

-166 LHEAGFE
+166 LHQAGFE
-173 TNDELSEFYTA
+173 TNQELSDFYTA

-210 ADMLENAKNYS
+210 EQMLENAKNYS
-221 DTAMIVIARSGG
+221 DTAVIVFARSGG
-233 EGADLPKDAS
+233 EGADLPKDMTAEG
-243 DSSLTYTQNSE
+243 LTYNQNSTK
-254 DYKDFS
+254 YNDFS
-260 KGQHILQ
+260 EGQHILQ
-267 LSQTER
+267 LSKTER
-273 DLFDKVCADYS
+273 DLFDTVCGSYE

-295 FEMTF
+295 FEMSF
-300 VDEYPSIKGLVW
+300 VDEYPSIKGLIW

-324 GEILSG
+324 GDILSG
-330 EVNPSGKTSDTFAR
+330 EKNPSGKTSDTFVR
-344 NIANAP
+344 HIDKSP

-362 VEEFTLDS
+362 VDEFTLDS
-370 GDPILGVSQPHFV
+370 GDMYLGVSKPHFV

-405 DYDKEVQ
+405 NYDEEVQ

-424 KQEMGDLTVNDGTLS
+424 EQKMGDLTVENGTIS
-439 VDVTVTNTGDVAGK
+439 VSVTVTNTGSVAGK

-465 NGGIEKSAV
+465 NGGIEKAAV
-474 NLVAFDKTDL
+474 NLVAFEKTDL
-484 LQPGESQTITLSF
+484 LQPGSSQTLTLSF
-497 SEESLASYDDKNE
+497 TEESLASYDDKNA
-510 KAYVLEEG
+510 KSYVLEAG
-518 DYIISLRE
+518 DYVISLRA

-537 KVGATVVFND
+537 TVDSAVVFD
-547 ANKRSSD
+547 ESNKRSSD
-554 QVAATNHFEDSQGTA
+554 SVAATNHFDSALGTA
-569 TYLSRADHFANYAE
+569 TYLSRADHFANYEE
-583 ATAAPTNYSMSDEMK
+583 ATAAPASYSMSDEAK
-598 ANYVCN
+598 AEYVCN
-604 LNFDPEA
+604 LNYDPTA
-611 LNDASDEMPTT
+611 YNNDSDVMPVT
-622 GANNGMKLE
+622 GADNGLKLE

-636 DYDDERWEALL
+636 SYDDERWEQLL
-647 DQLTVPEMVSLV
+647 DQLKVSEMVSLV
-659 GLGGYQTMEVPSVE
+659 GLGGYQTLEVPSVQ

-693 FSIGMPSSVTL
+693 YSIGMPSSVTL
-704 ACTFDKNLGYE
+704 ACTFNKKLGYE

-755 GLLSGTLIAQEVIAA
+755 GLLSGTMIAQEVIAA

-776 SYVKHFAMNDQE
+776 SYIKHFAMNDQE

-813 IAIKDGGAQAV
+813 IAVKEGGAQAV

-868 DADACIRNGNDLM
+868 DADAAIRNGNDLM

-901 KALRTASKNIMY
+901 KALRTAAKNIMY

-929 LYNWQIAFIVIDI
+929 LYSWQIAFIVVDI
-942 ILAALLIFLELG
+942 ILAALLIFLELKAIRKFKEL
-954 TMKKYKK
+954 KKA
-961 MNN
+961 